1 MWDAWTF
8 FPSGVQSLFCPSRA
22 SESLLLAIAFWILG
36 ACFGSF
42 ITAICLSPLLRRVL
56 AKVFAVVVFEL
67 SPIQNPRR
75 EDRLAR
81 YRN

>member
-8 FPSGVQSLFCPSRA
+8 SSSGVQSLICPSRA

-56 AKVFAVVVFEL
+56 ARVFAVVVFEL
-67 SPIQNPRR
+67 SPLHNPRR